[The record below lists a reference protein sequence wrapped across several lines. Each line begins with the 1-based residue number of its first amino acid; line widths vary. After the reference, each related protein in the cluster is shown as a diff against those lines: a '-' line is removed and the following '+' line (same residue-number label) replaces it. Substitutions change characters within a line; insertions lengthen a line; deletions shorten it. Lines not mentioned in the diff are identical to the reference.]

1 MAHITTIALPHL
13 HMAGS
18 DAHHRAHIDVGPHGF
33 SLFLTPESTVPVLD
47 IDIDGTPAEL
57 EAVLRELQAALTSR
71 V

>member
-33 SLFLTPESTVPVLD
+33 SLFLTPDSTVPVL
-47 IDIDGTPAEL
+47 DIDGTPAEL
-57 EAVLRELQAALTSR
+57 EAVLRELQSALTSR
-71 V
+71 A